1 MKIRSMASKLFYNLS
16 KHAFKQI
23 ILLVGVF
30 FGRVIKI
37 LKHGGVNILDYPEKS
52 WSLVP
57 FPGQK
62 GDVFNADN
70 LATVNR
76 HVFLTDHKFLAAKYA
91 AESRWG
97 GGDVRDISWRLNTI
111 LWASGRALKI
121 ANDEAVF
128 IECGTGKG
136 YMAAAICEYHDFRSH
151 SQPKFYLI
159 DIFSEKLITCEGV
172 ETQSAASFA
181 YSGNVTE
188 VKQYFKKYPSIK
200 VVKGLIPEVLEQL
213 SETPIAFLH
222 IDLNS
227 APAESAALQKLKIRL
242 IPGAII
248 VFDDYGGF
256 EGQDQAIVHE
266 TFATENG
273 KDLLILP
280 TGQAIIVW

>member
-1 MKIRSMASKLFYNLS
+1 
-16 KHAFKQI
+16 
-23 ILLVGVF
+23 
-30 FGRVIKI
+30 
-37 LKHGGVNILDYPEKS
+37 
-52 WSLVP
+52 
-57 FPGQK
+57 
-62 GDVFNADN
+62 
-70 LATVNR
+70 
-76 HVFLTDHKFLAAKYA
+76 
-91 AESRWG
+91 
-97 GGDVRDISWRLNTI
+97 
-111 LWASGRALKI
+111 
-121 ANDEAVF
+121 
-128 IECGTGKG
+128 
-136 YMAAAICEYHDFRSH
+136 
-151 SQPKFYLI
+151 
-159 DIFSEKLITCEGV
+159 LITCEGV

-256 EGQDQAIVHE
+256 EGQDQASVHE
-266 TFATENG
+266 DFATQNG

>member
-1 MKIRSMASKLFYNLS
+1 MKMNSSNPVHY
-16 KHAFKQI
+16 AFNQI
-23 ILLVGVF
+23 VALIGVL
-30 FGRVIKI
+30 FGRVINI
-37 LKHGGVNILDYPEKS
+37 LKHNGVNILDYPEKS

-62 GDVFNADN
+62 GEVFNADN

-76 HVFLTDHKFLAAKYA
+76 HVFIRDPKFLAAKYA

-97 GGDVRDISWRLNTI
+97 GGNARDISWRLNII

-128 IECGTGKG
+128 IECGTGQG
-136 YMAAAICEYHDFRSH
+136 YMAAAIVEYHNFRSD
-151 SQPKFYLI
+151 SPSFYLI
-159 DIFSEKLITCEGV
+159 DNYSAELITCEGIV
-172 ETQSAASFA
+172 TPSPASFA
-181 YSGNVTE
+181 YSDNVTE
-188 VKQYFKKYPSIK
+188 VKEYFKSYPSIK
-200 VVKGLIPEVLEQL
+200 VVQGLIPGVLNQL
-213 SETPIAFLH
+213 PEKPIAFLH
-222 IDLNS
+222 VDLNN
-227 APAESAALQKLKIRL
+227 APAENAALQQLQSRL
-242 IPGAII
+242 MLGAII

-256 EGQDQAIVHE
+256 GGGDQAIVHE